1 MIFGTSSHTVPP
13 LSLLASFI
21 IYFEP
26 ECSDMNKQRHDA
38 ELCFRMNTRLRSFH
52 INVVSFIKQ
61 VKTVKRRKLS
71 QKKEIYI
78 SSNMNIFLNDY
89 TILKK
94 FFM

>member
-13 LSLLASFI
+13 LPLLASFI

-71 QKKEIYI
+71 QKNI

-89 TILKK
+89 KIHKK
-94 FFM
+94 FFI